1 MSAESQTDEDKI
13 TADVLKVK
21 EVENTYINS
30 AKERM
35 FDVVKLF
42 VTNAEG
48 SISLSDFSQIFKTVT
63 VWIKFRPRK
72 LGTYVEVMKERNTET
87 TISVRY
93 SADEYIP
100 YVKEVLRDHN
110 IRVKSM
116 ANNVMVC
123 QIPKPSDQDIEI
135 AVQKV
140 KVLANTARSS
150 LSQVKADTIQ
160 RLQAA
165 LKNEYLEA
173 KDVKYAITSI
183 EKVEQQMAAML
194 TYFRLENEK
203 KLSGRKF
210 EFDTVEAKGIWATI
224 NKKIKKN
231 GHIEISV
238 SYTHLTLP
246 TKRIV

>member
-1 MSAESQTDEDKI
+1 MSGASEEEDIKI

-30 AKERM
+30 SKERM

-48 SISLSDFSQIFKTVT
+48 SISLSDFGQIFKTVT

-93 SADEYIP
+93 SSDEYIP
-100 YVKEVLRDHN
+100 HVKEVLRDHN
-110 IRVKSM
+110 IRVKSIG
-116 ANNVMVC
+116 NNVMVC

-173 KDVKYAITSI
+173 KDVKYALTSI

-210 EFDTVEAKGIWATI
+210 EFDTVEAKDIWSAVS
-224 NKKIKKN
+224 KKIKKN
-231 GHIEISV
+231 GNIEI
-238 SYTHLTLP
+238 
-246 TKRIV
+246 

>member
-1 MSAESQTDEDKI
+1 MSETNQNEEAKVSI
-13 TADVLKVK
+13 DVLRVK
-21 EVENTYINS
+21 EDENTYINS
-30 AKERM
+30 SKERM
-35 FDVVKLF
+35 YDVVNLF
-42 VTNAEG
+42 VNNAEN
-48 SISLSDFSQIFKTVT
+48 SISLNDFSQIFKTVT

-72 LGTYVEVMKERNTET
+72 LGTYVEVMKERTTDT

-100 YVKEVLRDHN
+100 HIKEVLRDHK
-110 IRVKSM
+110 IRVKSI
-116 ANNVMVC
+116 ANNVMEC
-123 QIPKPSDQDIEI
+123 HTPKPSDQDIEI

-173 KDVKYAITSI
+173 KDVKFAISNI

-210 EFDTVEAKGIWATI
+210 EFDSVEAKDIWSTV

-231 GHIEISV
+231 GSIQV
-238 SYTHLTLP
+238 
-246 TKRIV
+246 

>member
-1 MSAESQTDEDKI
+1 VSDQKQTDEAKI
-13 TADVLKVK
+13 TVDVLRVK
-21 EVENTYINS
+21 EDENTYINS
-30 AKERM
+30 SKERM
-35 FDVVKLF
+35 FDVVSLF

-48 SISLSDFSQIFKTVT
+48 SVSLSDFSQIFKTVT

-72 LGTYVEVMKERNTET
+72 LGTYVEVMKERNTDT

-100 YVKEVLRDHN
+100 HVKEVLRDHN
-110 IRVKSM
+110 IRVKSI

-135 AVQKV
+135 AVQKI

-173 KDVKYAITSI
+173 KDVKFAITNI

-210 EFDTVEAKGIWATI
+210 EFDSQRLKRFGQQLT
-224 NKKIKKN
+224 KK
-231 GHIEISV
+231 
-238 SYTHLTLP
+238 
-246 TKRIV
+246 

>member
-1 MSAESQTDEDKI
+1 MSEASEQEDIKI

-30 AKERM
+30 SKERM

-42 VTNAEG
+42 VANAEG
-48 SISLSDFSQIFKTVT
+48 SISLSDFGQIFKTVT

-93 SADEYIP
+93 SSDEYIP
-100 YVKEVLRDHN
+100 HVKEVLRDHN
-110 IRVKSM
+110 IRVKSIG
-116 ANNVMVC
+116 NNVMVC

-173 KDVKYAITSI
+173 KDVKYALTSI

-210 EFDTVEAKGIWATI
+210 EFDTVEAKDIWSAVS
-224 NKKIKKN
+224 KKIKKN
-231 GHIEISV
+231 GNIEI
-238 SYTHLTLP
+238 
-246 TKRIV
+246 

>member
-1 MSAESQTDEDKI
+1 MSETNQNEEAKVSI
-13 TADVLKVK
+13 DVLRVK
-21 EVENTYINS
+21 EDENTYINS
-30 AKERM
+30 SKERM
-35 FDVVKLF
+35 YDVVNLF
-42 VTNAEG
+42 VNNAEN
-48 SISLSDFSQIFKTVT
+48 SISLNDFSQIFKTVT

-72 LGTYVEVMKERNTET
+72 LGTYVEVMKERTTDT
-87 TISVRY
+87 TISVSY

-100 YVKEVLRDHN
+100 HIKEVLRDHK
-110 IRVKSM
+110 IRVKSI
-116 ANNVMVC
+116 ANNVMEC
-123 QIPKPSDQDIEI
+123 HTPKPSDQDIEI

-173 KDVKYAITSI
+173 KDVKFAISNI

-210 EFDTVEAKGIWATI
+210 EFDSVEAKDIWSTV

-231 GHIEISV
+231 GSIEV
-238 SYTHLTLP
+238 
-246 TKRIV
+246 

>member
-1 MSAESQTDEDKI
+1 MSEATAKEEPKI
-13 TADVLKVK
+13 TADILKVK

-30 AKERM
+30 SKERM

-72 LGTYVEVMKERNTET
+72 LGTYVEVMKERNTDT

-100 YVKEVLRDHN
+100 HVKEVLRDHS
-110 IRVKSM
+110 IRVKSI
-116 ANNVMVC
+116 ANNVMIC
-123 QIPKPSDQDIEI
+123 QIPKPSEQDIEI

-210 EFDTVEAKGIWATI
+210 EFDTVEAKEIWSTI

-231 GHIEISV
+231 GNIEI
-238 SYTHLTLP
+238 
-246 TKRIV
+246 

>member
-1 MSAESQTDEDKI
+1 MSEASEQEDIKI

-30 AKERM
+30 SKERM

-48 SISLSDFSQIFKTVT
+48 SISLSDFGQIFKTVT

-93 SADEYIP
+93 SSDEYIP
-100 YVKEVLRDHN
+100 HVKEVLRDHN
-110 IRVKSM
+110 IRVKSIG
-116 ANNVMVC
+116 NNVMVC

-173 KDVKYAITSI
+173 KDVKYALTSI

-210 EFDTVEAKGIWATI
+210 EFDTVEAKDIWSAVS
-224 NKKIKKN
+224 KKIKKN
-231 GHIEISV
+231 GNIEI
-238 SYTHLTLP
+238 
-246 TKRIV
+246 

>member
-1 MSAESQTDEDKI
+1 MSEDTVEDKPKI
-13 TADVLKVK
+13 TADILKIK

-30 AKERM
+30 SKERM

-72 LGTYVEVMKERNTET
+72 LGTYVEVMKERNTDT

-100 YVKEVLRDHN
+100 HVKEVLRDHK
-110 IRVKSM
+110 IRVKSI
-116 ANNVMVC
+116 ANNVMIC
-123 QIPKPSDQDIEI
+123 QIPKPSEQDIEI

-203 KLSGRKF
+203 KLSGRRF
-210 EFDTVEAKGIWATI
+210 EFDTVEAKDIWSTI

-231 GHIEISV
+231 GNIEI
-238 SYTHLTLP
+238 
-246 TKRIV
+246 

>member
-1 MSAESQTDEDKI
+1 MSEATAENEPKI
-13 TADVLKVK
+13 TADILKIK

-30 AKERM
+30 SKERM

-72 LGTYVEVMKERNTET
+72 LGTYVEVMKERNTDT

-100 YVKEVLRDHN
+100 HVKEVLRDHK
-110 IRVKSM
+110 IRVKSI
-116 ANNVMVC
+116 ANNVMIC
-123 QIPKPSDQDIEI
+123 QIPKPSEQDIEI

-210 EFDTVEAKGIWATI
+210 EFDTVEAKEIWSTI

-231 GHIEISV
+231 GSV
-238 SYTHLTLP
+238 E
-246 TKRIV
+246 V

>member
-1 MSAESQTDEDKI
+1 MSEDTEPTKPRVNF
-13 TADVLKVK
+13 DVLKVK
-21 EVENTYINS
+21 EVENTYVNS

-35 FDVVKLF
+35 YDVAKLF

-48 SISLSDFSQIFKTVT
+48 SVSLNDFSQIFKTVT

-72 LGTYVEVMKERNTET
+72 LGTYVEVIKERSTEK

-93 SADEYIP
+93 SADEYVP
-100 YVKEVLRDHN
+100 HVKEVLREHN
-110 IRVKSM
+110 IRVKSI

-123 QIPKPSDQDIEI
+123 QVPKPSDQDIEI
-135 AVQKV
+135 AVQKI

-173 KDVKYAITSI
+173 KDVKFSIGNI

-194 TYFRLENEK
+194 TYFRIENEK
-203 KLSGRKF
+203 ILSGRN
-210 EFDTVEAKGIWATI
+210 FDFDSTEAKDVWTTI
-224 NKKIKKN
+224 SKKVRKN
-231 GHIEISV
+231 GSIEV
-238 SYTHLTLP
+238 
-246 TKRIV
+246 

>member
-1 MSAESQTDEDKI
+1 MSEDTETTKPRVNF
-13 TADVLKVK
+13 DVLKVK
-21 EVENTYINS
+21 EVENTYVNS

-35 FDVVKLF
+35 YDVVKLF

-48 SISLSDFSQIFKTVT
+48 SVSLNDFSQIFKTVT

-72 LGTYVEVMKERNTET
+72 LGTYVEVIKERSTEK

-93 SADEYIP
+93 SADEYVP
-100 YVKEVLRDHN
+100 HVKEVLREHN
-110 IRVKSM
+110 LRVKSI

-123 QIPKPSDQDIEI
+123 QVPKPSDQDIEI

-165 LKNEYLEA
+165 LKNE
-173 KDVKYAITSI
+173 
-183 EKVEQQMAAML
+183 
-194 TYFRLENEK
+194 
-203 KLSGRKF
+203 
-210 EFDTVEAKGIWATI
+210 
-224 NKKIKKN
+224 
-231 GHIEISV
+231 
-238 SYTHLTLP
+238 
-246 TKRIV
+246 KRGT

>member
-1 MSAESQTDEDKI
+1 MSEATAKEEHKI
-13 TADVLKVK
+13 TADILKVK

-30 AKERM
+30 SKERM

-72 LGTYVEVMKERNTET
+72 LGTYVEVMKERNTDT
-87 TISVRY
+87 TISARY

-100 YVKEVLRDHN
+100 HVKEVLRDHS
-110 IRVKSM
+110 IRVKSI
-116 ANNVMVC
+116 ANNVMIC
-123 QIPKPSDQDIEI
+123 QIPKPSEQDIEI

-210 EFDTVEAKGIWATI
+210 EFDTVEAKEIWSTI

-231 GHIEISV
+231 GNIEI
-238 SYTHLTLP
+238 
-246 TKRIV
+246 

>member
-1 MSAESQTDEDKI
+1 MSEDTETTKPRVNF
-13 TADVLKVK
+13 DVLKVK
-21 EVENTYINS
+21 EVENTYVNS

-35 FDVVKLF
+35 YDVVKLF

-48 SISLSDFSQIFKTVT
+48 SVSLNDFSQIFKTVT

-72 LGTYVEVMKERNTET
+72 LGTYVEVIKERSTEK

-93 SADEYIP
+93 SADEYVP
-100 YVKEVLRDHN
+100 HVKEVLREHN
-110 IRVKSM
+110 LRVKSI

-123 QIPKPSDQDIEI
+123 QVPKPSDQDIEI

-150 LSQVKADTIQ
+150 LSQVKADTIP

-173 KDVKYAITSI
+173 KDVKFSIGNI

-203 KLSGRKF
+203 ILSGRS
-210 EFDTVEAKGIWATI
+210 FDFDSVEAKDVWTTI
-224 NKKIKKN
+224 SRKVRKN
-231 GHIEISV
+231 GSIEV
-238 SYTHLTLP
+238 
-246 TKRIV
+246 

>member
-1 MSAESQTDEDKI
+1 MSEATAENKPKI
-13 TADVLKVK
+13 TADILKIK

-30 AKERM
+30 SKERM

-42 VTNAEG
+42 VSNAEG

-72 LGTYVEVMKERNTET
+72 LGTYVEVMKERNTDT

-100 YVKEVLRDHN
+100 HVKEVLRDHK
-110 IRVKSM
+110 IRVKSI
-116 ANNVMVC
+116 ANNVMIC
-123 QIPKPSDQDIEI
+123 QIPKPSEQDIEI

-203 KLSGRKF
+203 KLSGRRF
-210 EFDTVEAKGIWATI
+210 EFDTVEAKEIWSTI

-231 GHIEISV
+231 GNIS
-238 SYTHLTLP
+238 
-246 TKRIV
+246 